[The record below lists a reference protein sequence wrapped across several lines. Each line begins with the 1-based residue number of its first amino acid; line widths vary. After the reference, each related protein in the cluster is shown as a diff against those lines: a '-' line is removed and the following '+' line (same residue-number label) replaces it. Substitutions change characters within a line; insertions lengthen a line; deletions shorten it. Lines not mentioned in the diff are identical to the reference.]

1 MHFESHV
8 KQIIQQTPYVKSF
21 RLERPV
27 GMECLAGQYI
37 IVTIKSDVKE
47 LREPLTI
54 SSSPTERDY
63 LEFTKKLTGHPFSKA
78 LEALKVG
85 DMVLIEAPFGDF
97 TFKDD
102 LDKIAM
108 IAGGVGITPLRC
120 MIRYATDNQ
129 LKTNII
135 LLYSNRYE
143 DEIVFK
149 NELEEM
155 QRQNKNLLVVNT
167 ITRPSDK
174 WKGLTGRINREMIE
188 KVIPDYKKR
197 IFFICGPPEMAKAI
211 IEILKGMDIPESMIR
226 YEYFPGY

>member
-1 MHFESHV
+1 MHFEAHV
-8 KQIIQQTPYVKSF
+8 KQIIQQTPDVKSF
-21 RLERPV
+21 RFDRPG
-27 GMECLAGQYI
+27 GMDCFAGQYM
-37 IVTIKSDVKE
+37 IVTIKSDGKE
-47 LREPLTI
+47 FREPFTI

-85 DMVLIEAPFGDF
+85 DKVLIEAPFGEF
-97 TFKDD
+97 TFKGEF
-102 LDKIAM
+102 DKIAL
-108 IAGGVGITPLRC
+108 IAGGIGITPLRC

-129 LKTNII
+129 LKTNMI

-155 QRQNKNLLVVNT
+155 QKQNKNLKVVNT

-174 WKGLTGRINREMIE
+174 WKGFTGRINREMIQ
-188 KVIPDYKKR
+188 KVIPDYMER
-197 IFFICGPPEMAKAI
+197 VFYICGPPKMVEAVV
-211 IEILKGMDIPESMIR
+211 EILKGMNVSEKRIR